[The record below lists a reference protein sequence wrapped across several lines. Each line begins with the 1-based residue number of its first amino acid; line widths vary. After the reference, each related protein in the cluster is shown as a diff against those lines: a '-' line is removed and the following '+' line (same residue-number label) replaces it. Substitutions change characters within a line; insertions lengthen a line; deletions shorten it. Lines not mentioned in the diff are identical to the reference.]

1 MHATIGNHVVEG
13 FGAIIKTEQLE
24 HDPPPTMPYNQHYT
38 TPQNASVY
46 GAQLYVIATTLCN
59 CR

>member
-1 MHATIGNHVVEG
+1 MLPLVTTLWKDLEPSS
-13 FGAIIKTEQLE
+13 KTEQLE